1 MSAARNSTAI
11 ATTGIADATLASPA
25 GRSGRFAPS
34 PTGLLHQG
42 SLMAALGSY
51 LFARTTSHK
60 WLIRIEDID
69 RPREVAGAAD
79 AILRTLEACGF
90 EWDGPVARQSMRT
103 DLYEA
108 ALRQLLSQGVVY
120 TCYCSRSQLN
130 ADAEGVY
137 PGTCRHRRAEGN
149 LPPALRFRTDEAREP
164 VRFIDGIQGPFEQR
178 VDRSVGDFVIRRR
191 DGLFAYQLAVVV
203 DDADQGVT
211 QVVRGADLLDNTP
224 RQILL
229 QRALGLPTPSYAH
242 LPVVV
247 EADGS
252 KLAKSRRAIPVDP
265 ARASS
270 HLCEALALLRQGPP
284 DALRRARPAEVL
296 DWARAHWDPSPLA
309 NLREVRAGA

>member
-1 MSAARNSTAI
+1 MT
-11 ATTGIADATLASPA
+11 
-25 GRSGRFAPS
+25 
-34 PTGLLHQG
+34 
-42 SLMAALGSY
+42 ALGSY
-51 LFARTTSHK
+51 LFARTTDCK
-60 WLIRIEDID
+60 WLIRIEDLD

-90 EWDGPVARQSMRT
+90 EWDGPVVRQSART

-108 ALRQLLSQGVVY
+108 ALRRLLSQGTVY
-120 TCYCSRSQLN
+120 SCYCSRSQLN
-130 ADAEGVY
+130 AEAEGVY
-137 PGTCRHRRAEGN
+137 PGTCRHRVAERG
-149 LPPALRFRTDEAREP
+149 LPPALRFRTDDTRQP
-164 VRFIDGIQGPFEQR
+164 VRFIDEIQGSFEQLVER
-178 VDRSVGDFVIRRR
+178 AVGDFVIRRR

-229 QRALGLPTPSYAH
+229 HRALGLPAPRYAH
-242 LPVVV
+242 LPVLV
-247 EADGS
+247 EADGT

-270 HLCEALALLRQGPP
+270 HLCAALALLRQDPP
-284 DALRRARPAEVL
+284 EALWRARPVEVL

-309 NLREVRAGA
+309 GVREVRVRA